1 MKQYIFTAVLASVL
15 LTTSCSDD
23 TVEKGIP
30 NSQKEMIS
38 FSLSDGSIQT
48 RAGFIGGETRI
59 VARMQSNEKDGTGVR
74 YTRCVLKAKQDNT
87 GQPNDYS

>member
-23 TVEKGIP
+23 TVENGISD
-30 NSQKEMIS
+30 SQKEMIS

-48 RAGFIGGETRI
+48 RAGFIGGDTKIVMRI
-59 VARMQSNEKDGTGVR
+59 QSNERGGAGV
-74 YTRCVLKAKQDNT
+74 
-87 GQPNDYS
+87 